1 MAPAVR
7 YSILSTTS
15 GTDIAMTHAPR
26 HPASP
31 PHSDPPA
38 RKVDALDRRIIG
50 FLQRD
55 GRMTNTEMAR
65 QLRVTE
71 TTVRKRVATLIDQGL
86 LAVVGVPDPSIAGLT
101 LSAIIGIRAHLKA
114 LRQVSLQLRSY
125 PEVRYVGLTTGRY
138 DVIIEAFFTDQ
149 EHVLEFVTGRLGS
162 LEGVVA
168 VESSLILKVEKF
180 SYEWEIDEV
189 ADA

>member
-1 MAPAVR
+1 
-7 YSILSTTS
+7 
-15 GTDIAMTHAPR
+15 MTHAPR
-26 HPASP
+26 RPASARP
-31 PHSDPPA
+31 PSEVPI

-71 TTVRKRVATLIDQGL
+71 TTVRKRVGALLEEGL
-86 LAVVGVPDPSIAGLT
+86 LTVVGVPDPAVAGLT
-101 LSAIIGIRAHLKA
+101 LSAIIGIRVHLKA
-114 LRQVSLQLRSY
+114 LRQVSGRLRTW
-125 PEVRYVGLTTGRY
+125 PEVRYVGLATGRY
-138 DVIIEAFFTDQ
+138 DIIIEAFFTDQ
-149 EHVLEFVTGRLGS
+149 EHVLEFVTAKLGV

-180 SYEWEIDEV
+180 SYEWEIDDGSEPESITES
-189 ADA
+189 

>member
-1 MAPAVR
+1 
-7 YSILSTTS
+7 
-15 GTDIAMTHAPR
+15 MTHAPR
-26 HPASP
+26 HPASAP
-31 PHSDPPA
+31 RATGATA

-55 GRMTNTEMAR
+55 GRVTNTEMAR

-71 TTVRKRVATLIDQGL
+71 TTVRKRVASLIDHGL

-101 LSAIIGIRAHLKA
+101 LSAIIGIRVHLKA
-114 LRQVSLQLRSY
+114 LRQVSLQLRAY
-125 PEVRYVGLTTGRY
+125 PEVRYVGLATGRY
-138 DVIIEAFFTDQ
+138 DIIVEAFFTDQ
-149 EHVLEFVTGRLGS
+149 EHVLEFVTDRLGV

-180 SYEWEIDEV
+180 SYEWEIDEQAEV
-189 ADA
+189 